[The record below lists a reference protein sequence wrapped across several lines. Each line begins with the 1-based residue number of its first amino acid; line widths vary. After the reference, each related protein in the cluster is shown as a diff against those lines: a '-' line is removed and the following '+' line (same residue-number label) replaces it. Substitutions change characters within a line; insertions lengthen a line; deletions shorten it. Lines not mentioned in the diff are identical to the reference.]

1 MKKTKIINLF
11 GGPGVG
17 KSTTAAGVFHKLQMM
32 GFECDLPYEY
42 PKISAWERNL
52 SELSDQLYVLSS
64 QHRNIV
70 RSYGKVDYIILDSPI
85 ILSLIYK
92 RMYGDGYPSM
102 MYDDSFD
109 EFTMGLFN
117 RYNNI
122 NFFIRRDTNRYVNE
136 GRLQNKEESLY
147 IDNEIHNLLKNN
159 DIEFFDIIQER
170 DISNKIAEHIAI
182 SSKVSY
188 IEE

>member
-17 KSTTAAGVFHKLQMM
+17 KSTTAAGVFHRLQMM

-42 PKISAWERNL
+42 PKISAWEKNL
-52 SELSDQLYVLSS
+52 SELGDQLHILSS

-70 RSYGKVDYIILDSPI
+70 RSFGKVDYIILDSPI
-85 ILSLIYK
+85 LLSIIYK
-92 RMYGDGYPSM
+92 RIYTEGYPSI
-102 MYDDSFD
+102 MYDDTFN

-122 NFFIRRDTNRYVNE
+122 NFFIRRDNDGYVTE
-136 GRLQNKEESLY
+136 GRLQNKSESLF
-147 IDNEIHNLLKNN
+147 IDNEIHTLLKDNN
-159 DIEFFDIIQER
+159 IEFFDITQEYN
-170 DISNKIAEHIAI
+170 IANKIAEHIAI
-182 SSKVSY
+182 DTKVSY
-188 IEE
+188 VEE